1 MAGAGG
7 MPWPEVRADNIDTL
21 SDSFPPCM
29 RQLHH
34 KLRTQHRLRHSAR
47 VGISIG
53 TAASEGC
60 HQFHCITLVDA
71 FQERAE
77 RLYDICLTL
86 YML

>member
-7 MPWPEVRADNIDTL
+7 LPWPEVRADNIDTL

-47 VGISIG
+47 VGITVLVLQPQKVANSFIY
-53 TAASEGC
+53 C
-60 HQFHCITLVDA
+60 PCIAHVAQWLEHLLGVREAGD
-71 FQERAE
+71 
-77 RLYDICLTL
+77 
-86 YML
+86 